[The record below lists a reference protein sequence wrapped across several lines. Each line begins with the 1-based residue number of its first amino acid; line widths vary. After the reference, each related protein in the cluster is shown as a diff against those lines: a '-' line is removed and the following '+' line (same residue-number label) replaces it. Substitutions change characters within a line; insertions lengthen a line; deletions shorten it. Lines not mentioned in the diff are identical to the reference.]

1 MMFDTSTQH
10 AFAPLGALGHQPGPY
25 GSSSVSRS
33 SVSQQFGQ
41 PQMAGFVPII
51 GLVPQSLIVNL
62 VAQSLQQAQLAGLTQ
77 QLAGSPVAGLSPQ
90 SLFGHVPGQFGQQP
104 FGQSQFGQ
112 TQPFGQS
119 PFGQSQFGQPQ
130 YGQSQLW
137 PSPWQATGGWAG
149 QPQYSGAAGRGILTY
164 AG

>member
-1 MMFDTSTQH
+1 MFDTSTQH
-10 AFAPLGALGHQPGPY
+10 PFAPLGALGHQPGPY
-25 GSSSVSRS
+25 
-33 SVSQQFGQ
+33 QQFGQ
-41 PQMAGFVPII
+41 PPMAGFVPII
-51 GLVPQSLIVNL
+51 GLVPQSSIVNL

-77 QLAGSPVAGLSPQ
+77 QIAGSPLAGLTPQ
-90 SLFGHVPGQFGQQP
+90 SLFGHVPGQFGP
-104 FGQSQFGQ
+104 PQFGQ
-112 TQPFGQS
+112 MQPFGQS

>member
-10 AFAPLGALGHQPGPY
+10 PFAPLGALGHQPGPY
-25 GSSSVSRS
+25 
-33 SVSQQFGQ
+33 QQFGQ
-41 PQMAGFVPII
+41 PPMAGFVPII
-51 GLVPQSLIVNL
+51 GLVPQSSIVNL

-77 QLAGSPVAGLSPQ
+77 QIAGSPLAGLTQ
-90 SLFGHVPGQFGQQP
+90 SLFGHVPGQFGP
-104 FGQSQFGQ
+104 PQFGQ
-112 TQPFGQS
+112 MQPFGQS
-119 PFGQSQFGQPQ
+119 PFGQPQFGQPQ

>member
-1 MMFDTSTQH
+1 M
-10 AFAPLGALGHQPGPY
+10 
-25 GSSSVSRS
+25 
-33 SVSQQFGQ
+33 
-41 PQMAGFVPII
+41 
-51 GLVPQSLIVNL
+51 NL

-77 QLAGSPVAGLSPQ
+77 QIAGSPLAGLTPQ
-90 SLFGHVPGQFGQQP
+90 SLFGHVPGQFGP
-104 FGQSQFGQ
+104 PQFGQ
-112 TQPFGQS
+112 MQPFGQS

>member
-10 AFAPLGALGHQPGPY
+10 PFAPLGALGHQPGPY
-25 GSSSVSRS
+25 
-33 SVSQQFGQ
+33 QQFGQ
-41 PQMAGFVPII
+41 PPMAGFVPII

-62 VAQSLQQAQLAGLTQ
+62 VAQSLQQAQQQAQLAGLTQ

-90 SLFGHVPGQFGQQP
+90 SLFGHVPGQFGQMQP

-112 TQPFGQS
+112 TP

-130 YGQSQLW
+130 YGQSQIW

>member
-10 AFAPLGALGHQPGPY
+10 TFAPPGALGHQPGPY
-25 GSSSVSRS
+25 GQQFGQPQ
-33 SVSQQFGQ
+33 QQFGQ

-51 GLVPQSLIVNL
+51 GLVPQGLIVNL

-77 QLAGSPVAGLSPQ
+77 QLAGSPVAGLTPQ
-90 SLFGHVPGQFGQQP
+90 SLFGHVPGQFGP
-104 FGQSQFGQ
+104 PQFGQ

-119 PFGQSQFGQPQ
+119 LFGQPQ
-130 YGQSQLW
+130 YGPSPLW
-137 PSPWQATGGWAG
+137 PSPWPATSGWAG
-149 QPQYSGAAGRGILTY
+149 QPQYSGAAGRGVLTY

>member
-10 AFAPLGALGHQPGPY
+10 PFAPLGALGHQPGPY
-25 GSSSVSRS
+25 
-33 SVSQQFGQ
+33 QQFGQ
-41 PQMAGFVPII
+41 PPMAGFVPII
-51 GLVPQSLIVNL
+51 GLVPQSSIVNL
-62 VAQSLQQAQLAGLTQ
+62 VAQSLQQAQLTGLTQ
-77 QLAGSPVAGLSPQ
+77 QIAGSPLAGLTPQ
-90 SLFGHVPGQFGQQP
+90 SLFGHVPGQFGP
-104 FGQSQFGQ
+104 PQFGQ
-112 TQPFGQS
+112 MQPFGQS